1 MKRKW
6 TRRNGVIHLTLSDP
20 PRLSGPADDWTAY
33 LEKRGF
39 EVTKPARTILSA
51 IQMEPPI
58 PHMTRVAIFLG
69 YLFSAGVR
77 TTKNIRRE
85 ITRRKWL
92 TPHPALA
99 PFLRDFLS
107 DEEIAQMGL
116 EEIVTLHTP
125 YGGKLLDIDKGRL
138 ETAPGG
144 EDEHW
149 HEEHGFAC
157 EIP

>member
-6 TRRNGVIHLTLSDP
+6 TRRNGVIYLSLITIDL
-20 PRLSGPADDWTAY
+20 RSTAEDWTTY
-33 LEKRGF
+33 LGERGF
-39 EVTKPARTILSA
+39 KVTKPAQAILSLVET
-51 IQMEPPI
+51 EPPMLGTT
-58 PHMTRVAIFLG
+58 HVAIFLG
-69 YLFSAGVR
+69 YVFSAGVR
-77 TTKNIRRE
+77 TTKNIRKEIARRE
-85 ITRRKWL
+85 YL
-92 TPHPALA
+92 TPHPMLA
-99 PFLRDFLS
+99 VHLREFLS

-125 YGGKLLDIDKGRL
+125 IGGKLLDIDKGRL